1 MTNLRAWISAARLRT
16 LPLSISGILIGTALA
31 WKEGISDATVTWLA
45 ILTTVCFQITSNF
58 ANDYGDGIKGTDN
71 PDRLGPSRAVQSGRL
86 SAGQMKAGI
95 AIMLLLSIVSI
106 VAVLYAAF
114 GVEQLPYFILFVFLG
129 LASLWAAIKYTVG
142 VDAYGYKGLGDIYVF
157 IFFGLLGVLG
167 SFFLYTQQLKAITLL
182 PAIAIGCLC
191 TGVLN
196 LNNLRDHDNDER
208 SGKRTLV
215 VKMGFAKAKIY
226 HYGLLGT
233 ALLSMGSYNLLE
245 GNSGWL
251 LLHMLAFIPIVLH
264 ARVVA
269 RTDRPEALDK
279 ELKKL
284 ALSTAFMA
292 LLLMIGYYYFL

>member
-95 AIMLLLSIVSI
+95 AIMLLLSIVCI

-114 GVEQLPYFILFVFLG
+114 GVEQLPYFMLFVFLG

-167 SFFLYTQQLKAITLL
+167 SFFLYTQQLKVITLL